1 MKMGMC
7 EGLWQS
13 GTRCCQLHWVWG
25 GEGER
30 SCVWVGPRLR
40 VPLWM
45 RKQPRNL
52 PKIKNILEE
61 TETLQDA
68 CVVSLYALN
77 CPHSSQATW
86 LHTCKEVEAQG
97 WLLKV
102 HRVWIW
108 IWTQAYVPSP
118 FYLSQPLMMYCTSVS
133 ISRRLCTYLGN
144 CSYPAVVKSNFKELW
159 MDCPCDRWWFHSVSG
174 RSAWPACTRWNNLVS
189 LCIPLWLYC
198 VRWKLP
204 GVTVG
209 LLSCYN
215 QALQAMRLI
224 ALCFCWRPV
233 LSKERDCQIV
243 WRRWVTTPLCNLLN
257 LCLCLKAKLCLYKK

>member
-30 SCVWVGPRLR
+30 SCVWVGPRPR
-40 VPLWM
+40 VPLRM

-61 TETLQDA
+61 AETLQAA

-159 MDCPCDRWWFHSVSG
+159 MDCPCDRWWFHTPFPEGLLDQHVHNGTISC
-174 RSAWPACTRWNNLVS
+174 RSASHCGFTVWGESFLEWLLGCCPAIIRLYKPWDELHSVFVEG
-189 LCIPLWLYC
+189 LC
-198 VRWKLP
+198 
-204 GVTVG
+204 
-209 LLSCYN
+209 
-215 QALQAMRLI
+215 
-224 ALCFCWRPV
+224 
-233 LSKERDCQIV
+233 
-243 WRRWVTTPLCNLLN
+243 
-257 LCLCLKAKLCLYKK
+257 CLKRETVR